1 VFAEVDAYARH
12 RGAAEETFAGLAGTG
27 DLVATVLAAGSRN
40 RRAGE
45 LLAGGTAA
53 ADIEHTLGQA
63 AESLDALPLLAHA
76 LREGGI
82 DAPTVNGLAE
92 VVAGRVDAGDWA
104 STITAPPR
112 RGKRFVRA
120 A

>member
-1 VFAEVDAYARH
+1 LIA
-12 RGAAEETFAGLAGTG
+12 T
-27 DLVATVLAAGSRN
+27 LVAQGSRN

-45 LLAGGTAA
+45 LLAAGIAP
-53 ADIEHTLGQA
+53 ADIETALGQTP
-63 AESLDALPLLAHA
+63 ESLDALPLLALA
-76 LREGGI
+76 LREGGV
-82 DAPTVNGLAE
+82 DAPAVNGLAD

-104 STITAPPR
+104 SAITAPPR